1 MFSDTKADAVE
12 YIEKRR
18 TILPPVYNP
27 KQSEGRT
34 THQTKLLSQK
44 EFNVALGSGYTAMN
58 SRFVIKTEK
67 FCEEITELRN
77 RIVNYNVGVA
87 DDGLDDSDI
96 EFLQDEIDE
105 ASDSDAEFEA
115 IIPRSVIEMAI
126 KEEVLN
132 ESTESQ
138 TVQEADSTGNA
149 TIGEQQDDV
158 LYGALKCTVNEV
170 NDEYFSDFDVSI
182 RAPIAKFLRAWNTT
196 HPFNSSFYDARFLG
210 VLLREVFGSGFADER
225 LEAMKMNF
233 MKCLFEIRV
242 KGDEDRL
249 KKFDA
254 IVEEKCRKSKDRRA
268 SSDK

>member
-12 YIEKRR
+12 YIAKRR
-18 TILPPVYNP
+18 TILPPVYNT
-27 KQSEGRT
+27 KRSEGRT

-44 EFNVALGSGYTAMN
+44 EFNAALGSGYTAMN

-67 FCEEITELRN
+67 FCEEINELRN
-77 RIVNYNVGVA
+77 RIVNYNVGVG

-115 IIPRSVIEMAI
+115 IMPRPAIEVSI
-126 KEEVLN
+126 KEEVPN
-132 ESTESQ
+132 ESTELQ
-138 TVQEADSTGNA
+138 AVQEADSSGNA
-149 TIGEQQDDV
+149 TIDEQQDDV
-158 LYGALKCTVNEV
+158 LYGALKCVVNDV
-170 NDEYFSDFDVSI
+170 NDEYFPDFDVSI
-182 RAPIAKFLRAWNTT
+182 RTPIAKCLRAWNTT
-196 HPFNSSFYDARFLG
+196 HPFNTSFYDARFLG
-210 VLLREVFGSGFADER
+210 VLLREIFGSRFADER
-225 LEAMKMNF
+225 LEAMKMDF
-233 MKCLFEIRV
+233 LKCLFEVRV
-242 KGDEDRL
+242 KSDEDRL